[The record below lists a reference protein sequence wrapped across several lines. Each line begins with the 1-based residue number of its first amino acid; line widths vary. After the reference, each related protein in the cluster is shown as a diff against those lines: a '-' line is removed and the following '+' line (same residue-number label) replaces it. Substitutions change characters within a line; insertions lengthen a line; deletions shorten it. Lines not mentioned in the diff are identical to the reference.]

1 MKNLPIEVLRAFVT
15 IVELGSF
22 TQAGD
27 LLGRSQPA
35 ISLQIKRLEELLN
48 QKLIS
53 RNGQNIELTKT
64 GEQLF
69 YYAKRI
75 LALNDEA
82 VASFNATSVSGQL
95 KLGIPSEFATTLLPR
110 ILSRFANT
118 YPNVNLEVISDLS
131 RNLMNASAQKQYD
144 LVLVLHDDP
153 DKAGT
158 ELIKE
163 DELVWVSSHSHDC
176 HMRSVL
182 PLIVAPEGCIYRNRA
197 NTMLAEA
204 GLPWKISYTNPSLSG
219 IQAAIEEGLGVTVL
233 AKSSVPEGLKVI
245 NNSTRLP
252 KLGKIGISLV
262 KQPSEQS
269 EAAQRLSEYITAS
282 LG

>member
-35 ISLQIKRLEELLN
+35 ISLQIKRLEEMLD

-53 RNGQNIELTKT
+53 RNGQNIELTKL

-82 VASFNATSVSGQL
+82 VASFGATSVSGQL
-95 KLGIPSEFATTLLPR
+95 KLGIPSEFATTLLPKV
-110 ILSRFANT
+110 LSRFANT
-118 YPNVNLEVISDLS
+118 YPNVNLEVMSDLS
-131 RNLMNASAQKQYD
+131 RNLINAGGQKQYD
-144 LVLVLHDDP
+144 LMLVLHDDP
-153 DKAGT
+153 QKAGSS
-158 ELIKE
+158 LIKE

-197 NTMLAEA
+197 STRLAEA
-204 GLPWKISYTNPSLSG
+204 ALPWKISYTNPSLSG

-233 AKSSVPEGLKVI
+233 AKSSVPDGLKVI
-245 NNSTRLP
+245 TNSTRLP
-252 KLGKIGISLV
+252 KLGKIGISMV
-262 KQPSEQS
+262 KQASDQN
-269 EAAQRLSEYITAS
+269 EAAQRLCEYISAS
-282 LG
+282 LS

>member
-131 RNLMNASAQKQYD
+131 RNLINASSQKQYD

>member
-35 ISLQIKRLEELLN
+35 ISLQIKRLEEMLD

-53 RNGQNIELTKT
+53 RNGQNIELTKL

-82 VASFNATSVSGQL
+82 VASFGATSVSGQL
-95 KLGIPSEFATTLLPR
+95 KLGIPSEFATTLLPKV
-110 ILSRFANT
+110 LSRFANT
-118 YPNVNLEVISDLS
+118 YPNVNLEVMSDLS
-131 RNLMNASAQKQYD
+131 RNLLNASGQKQYD
-144 LVLVLHDDP
+144 LMLVLHDDP
-153 DKAGT
+153 QKAGSA
-158 ELIKE
+158 LIKE

-197 NTMLAEA
+197 STMLAEA
-204 GLPWKISYTNPSLSG
+204 ALPWKISYTNPSLSG

-245 NNSTRLP
+245 TNSTRLP
-252 KLGKIGISLV
+252 KLGKIGISMV
-262 KQPSEQS
+262 KQTNEHS
-269 EAAQRLSEYITAS
+269 EAAQRLCEYISAS
-282 LG
+282 LS

>member
-35 ISLQIKRLEELLN
+35 ISLQIKRLEEMLN

-53 RNGQNIELTKT
+53 RNGQNIELTKL

-82 VASFNATSVSGQL
+82 VASFNATGVSGQL
-95 KLGIPSEFATTLLPR
+95 KLGIPSEFATTLLPK

-131 RNLMNASAQKQYD
+131 RNLLSASGQKQYD
-144 LVLVLHDDP
+144 LMLVLHDDP
-153 DKAGT
+153 QKAGT

-197 NTMLAEA
+197 SGMLAET

-252 KLGKIGISLV
+252 KLGKIGISLL

-269 EAAQRLSEYITAS
+269 EASQRLSEYITAS